1 MTDKTEKTIKIIS
14 IVLPAAIILVLAVV
28 IGLVLS
34 SAFRI
39 FDIIKEKEPEETQRT
54 VILGDLA
61 IPVSDDVLVD
71 HTASVREYLDGLLQE
86 DSMEQGSF
94 IDGIRRNHEEGT
106 DPISLKDL
114 TAYDY
119 DEFTEFL
126 DAYGKT
132 TADQPA
138 RQTETV
144 ANLHQIYP
152 IEMLTPVDDDTAF
165 VIYRLLDRRR
175 EVYVYLACCPPQ
187 AADNPG
193 VSEWCVN
200 MYGYYV
206 TKRLSYA
213 DAESVQTGDSLNTLA
228 KRFPALS
235 YQIQD
240 SRLIS
245 PLAVMMEEGILY
257 LFLSESSVERK
268 YNNGLTL
275 SEWMDE
281 TTFEDMI
288 FIPFG
293 DVLSEEEKAALIERN
308 PKYKPLMKYSSI
320 PYMLLPE

>member
-1 MTDKTEKTIKIIS
+1 MTDKTEKSLKILS
-14 IVLPAAIILVLAVV
+14 IVLPAAIILLLAVV

-39 FDIIKEKEPEETQRT
+39 FDLIKKESEETHRT
-54 VILGDLA
+54 VILGELA
-61 IPVSDDVLVD
+61 IPVSDDILVD

-86 DSMEQGSF
+86 DSMEQGRF
-94 IDGIRRNHEEGT
+94 TEGIRRHHEEGT

-119 DEFTEFL
+119 DEFADFL
-126 DAYGKT
+126 DSYGHRT
-132 TADQPA
+132 IGQPS
-138 RQTETV
+138 RLTETV

-152 IEMLTPVDDDTAF
+152 IEMLTPVDDDTVF
-165 VIYRLLDRRR
+165 IIYRLLDGRR
-175 EVYVYLACCPPQ
+175 EVYIYLDCYPAQ
-187 AADNPG
+187 AADDPG
-193 VSEWCVN
+193 FSEWCVN

-213 DAESVQTGDSLNTLA
+213 DAESVQTGDSLKTLA

-240 SRLIS
+240 SRLQS

-257 LFLSESSVERK
+257 LFLPEESRKRK
-268 YNNGLTL
+268 YNHGLTL
-275 SEWMDE
+275 SQWMDE

-308 PKYKPLMKYSSI
+308 SKYESFMKYSSV
-320 PYMLLPE
+320 PYVLLPE